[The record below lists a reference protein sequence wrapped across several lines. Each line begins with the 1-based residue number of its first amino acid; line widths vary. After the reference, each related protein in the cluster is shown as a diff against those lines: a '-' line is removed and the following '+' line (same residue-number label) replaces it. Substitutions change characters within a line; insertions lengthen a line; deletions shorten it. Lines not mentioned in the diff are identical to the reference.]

1 VRAGLQ
7 DGVDRRQRWI
17 ARLAPPST
25 LRWASH
31 GLGDLT
37 ADALDRFDALVSAVG
52 DRVRHPR
59 ELLRRT

>member
-1 VRAGLQ
+1 MQ
-7 DGVDRRQRWI
+7 RRQRWV

-25 LRWASH
+25 LRWATH

-37 ADALDRFDALVSAVG
+37 ADLLDRVDALVSAVG
-52 DRVRHPR
+52 ERMRHPR